1 MVKERA
7 LYVLRRL
14 AVLLLIGLGYGL
26 LIGLTGWSVPCPIH
40 RLTGLYCPGCGI
52 SRFCLALLRLDF
64 YAAFRSHMALF
75 ILGPAGL
82 LVAGVSMVRYIRTGS
97 RTLTRWQNGVL
108 WTRIVVLF
116 LFGVA
121 RNLPALHYLAPP

>member
-1 MVKERA
+1 
-7 LYVLRRL
+7 
-14 AVLLLIGLGYGL
+14 
-26 LIGLTGWSVPCPIH
+26 
-40 RLTGLYCPGCGI
+40 
-52 SRFCLALLRLDF
+52 
-64 YAAFRSHMALF
+64 MALF

-108 WTRIVVLF
+108 WTMIVVLF